1 MNFPTFIKKKLKT
14 TYCGTKMKTKQN
26 KKKRSWIGQ
35 CEQLKDCDLIIF
47 ENAKDVKSV
56 KPIPHLQILAREF
69 IDERDPKILIFKDKN
84 TRFRDMSK

>member
-1 MNFPTFIKKKLKT
+1 MWYENENETEEEKIK
-14 TYCGTKMKTKQN
+14 
-26 KKKRSWIGQ
+26 WIGQ
-35 CEQLKDCDLIIF
+35 CEQLRNHDLIIF
-47 ENAKDVKSV
+47 ENAEDVKSV